1 VNRLRQWHRPGL
13 VCIGDAAHAMS
24 PVRGVGIN
32 LAIQDAVAA
41 AKMLAGPL
49 REGAVSPRDLAKIQ
63 RRRAFP
69 TRLTQRVQALIQK
82 RLPCRLRNRVTAV
95 GIRPEHVRTPDVSL
109 AQAGPATHNP
119 KCERSDAGLTGVNSS
134 FIFNAAGNTNAKIGA
149 LTGERGPRVV
159 TLEMRAAF

>member
-1 VNRLRQWHRPGL
+1 MQAKGIDEFRAAIVELAPFLQDRIGELRDRTDLRLLTVRVNRLWHWHRPGL
-13 VCIGDAAHAMS
+13 VCIGDAAHATS
-24 PVRGVGIN
+24 PVGGVGIN
-32 LAIQDAVAA
+32 LAMQDAVAA
-41 AKMLAGPL
+41 ANMLA
-49 REGAVSPRDLAKIQ
+49 
-63 RRRAFP
+63 
-69 TRLTQRVQALIQK
+69 
-82 RLPCRLRNRVTAV
+82 CRLLNRVTAV